1 MTSFKP
7 LQIAEIDIIADM
19 MQEFYAIDDYP
30 INIEESKKLFEEF
43 ITNENLG
50 KAYLICHSY
59 ERRISEIVGYA
70 ILTFVFSFE
79 YKGKIAFFDELYIK
93 SSFRGKG
100 IGKQAVEFIQSE
112 ALKFKLKLL
121 YLEVEN
127 HNLTAQKLYLA
138 SRFETHNR
146 KIMKYKL

>member
-7 LQIAEIDIIADM
+7 LQVTEIEIIVEM
-19 MQEFYAIDDYP
+19 MQEFYAIDNYP

-43 ITNENLG
+43 VTNENLG
-50 KAYLICHSY
+50 KAYLILNN
-59 ERRISEIVGYA
+59 EIIVGYA

-93 SSFRGKG
+93 ESHRGKG
-100 IGKQAVEFIQSE
+100 IGQEAVSFIQNE

-121 YLEVEN
+121 YLEVEE
-127 HNLTAQKLYLA
+127 HNLKAQKLYLA
-138 SRFETHNR
+138 SHFETHNR